1 MRLWTIKAQ
10 AAAPGQP
17 ETLEV
22 MVYGCIVG
30 GQPWDSSEVSAS
42 DLVRELSAHPAASTI
57 NVRINSFGGD
67 AFGGLAIYNA
77 LLAHP
82 AKKLVTVEGIAGSAA
97 SIIAMCGRV
106 KMARGALLMIH
117 NPSAGAGGDGN
128 DLRSAASGLDKLR
141 DSLAGVYAAKSGQ
154 PVAKILELMDA
165 DTWLS
170 ADEAKAL
177 GLADEIDETTIV
189 TPTNRAGVVFFNAVG
204 VPADRIPRPV
214 NAGGSAMNEKA
225 LVGTLKVLLG
235 MDEGATNEEVLAAFS
250 KLMQGKDPDEAKKP
264 EPEKAPEPPAM
275 PPAPPASAD
284 AERLLRALTPEGQ
297 TGLVSVDAAVAEIIR
312 LRTDY
317 VPRAAAPSPVSVALA
332 EGRITPAEAPM
343 LRPWE
348 ASDRRGLEAFLA
360 SRQPGSAVPTGP
372 AQSRLSAQGPDA
384 VIPERIK
391 QLAKLAGVTPEAIQE
406 RMPK

>member
-1 MRLWTIKAQ
+1 MRLWTIKALTV
-10 AAAPGQP
+10 APGQP
-17 ETLEV
+17 EALEV

-30 GQPWDSSEVSAS
+30 GQVWDSSDVSAS
-42 DLVRELSAHPAASTI
+42 DLVRELSAHPAAETI

-67 AFGGLAIYNA
+67 AFAGLAIYNA

-82 AKKLVTVEGIAGSAA
+82 ALKAVTVEGIAGSAA

-117 NPSAGAGGDGN
+117 NPSAGAGGDGD

-141 DSLAGVYAAKSGQ
+141 DSLAGVYSAKSGQ
-154 PVAKILELMDA
+154 PVEKILELMDA
-165 DTWLS
+165 ETWLS

-177 GLADEIDETTIV
+177 GLADEIDEAMIV
-189 TPTNRAGVVFFNAVG
+189 TPTNRAGTVFFNHVG
-204 VPADRIPRPV
+204 VPEAILRPV
-214 NAGGSAMNEKA
+214 AAGGSKMNEKA

-264 EPEKAPEPPAM
+264 EPEEKPEPPAV

-297 TGLVSVDAAVAEIIR
+297 TGLLSVDAAVAEVIR

-317 VPRAAAPSPVSVALA
+317 VPRSAAPSPVSVALA
-332 EGRITPAEAPM
+332 EGRITPAEAPL
-343 LRPWE
+343 LRTWE
-348 ASDRRGLEAFLA
+348 TTDRQGLATFLA
-360 SRQPGSAVPTGP
+360 SRPVNSAVPMGQ
-372 AQSRLSAQGPDA
+372 AQAKLNQGPDA